1 MKAEAYEPYPKS
13 AIKPLLYCVA
23 TAAFVAILS
32 VHISTIVVVQN
43 GVLRVLPT
51 VLRLVP
57 SVASIS
63 SETMNWEASEIVL
76 LTQWLFAPAYLIIW
90 FYTAPPWT
98 QRMHRTVLLTKRTLT
113 PAKRYIALPLGVVFL
128 GAWVLGDVGVID
140 FPTFYNGKY
149 AYPLNHAVPQVKLIY
164 GSPIALAIYA
174 WLGPL
179 CEVAVIWMLSML
191 LVNGKTYASPA
202 AA

>member
-1 MKAEAYEPYPKS
+1 MAEVYEPYPKS

-23 TAAFVAILS
+23 GAAFVAILS
-32 VHISTIVVVQN
+32 IHLSSLPVVQS
-43 GVLRVLPT
+43 GALRVLPT
-51 VLRLVP
+51 MVRLVP

-63 SETMNWEASEIVL
+63 SETMNREAAEIVL
-76 LTQWLFAPAYLIIW
+76 MFQWLFAPIYLFVW

-98 QRMHRTVLLTKRTLT
+98 RRMRYTVLLTARTLT
-113 PAKRYIALPLGVVFL
+113 PAKRYIVFPLGIVFL
-128 GAWVLGDVGVID
+128 GAWVLGDLGVID

-149 AYPLNHAVPQVKLIY
+149 AYPLDHAVPQVKLIY
-164 GSPIALAIYA
+164 GSSVALAIYA

-179 CEVAVIWMLSML
+179 CEVAVLWMLSMS
-191 LVNGKTYASPA
+191 VINAKTYASPA